1 METKLTKTDIF
12 ISYKRDDGIYKAI
25 SLQNALKNRGYSAI
39 FFDYDSLHSGDF
51 EEQIKYAICNCTDF
65 VVLLTPLVLESC
77 QDEKAY
83 VPREIQWALESNCNI
98 ITLNVDGAFVKEWP
112 KNILPS
118 LKRFQRIQMFPLD
131 QKSFNRDV
139 DKLIGELETSPSLQL
154 SPLLAQDEAQL
165 LLGEKLLRTHY
176 IAGLKQ
182 MIDNEIHRAFLG
194 RISDDNVSLSDK
206 LIRVGVMECSIDM
219 KERGMEDELSE
230 DEMLNP
236 FTVVENIDKHLFVFC
251 GPSGTGK
258 TTLLIQM
265 LKEDVQKWEN
275 LETDNEME
283 VTQYLPVFLKLN
295 SIKDTSVN
303 LSKYLADSILSH
315 IGISLSVSEEDAVKA
330 YFNKLLEDGR
340 LMIYLDGLDEISHA
354 VIAEAVN
361 SITRFINEKSNC
373 HFFLTTRHTEVA
385 LYIERI
391 LKITK
396 CEFYYKMCKLNEDQ
410 KLQFLK
416 RCSLVFEGNRNWTD
430 LWDFINRR
438 VDLNQF
444 SQNPMHL
451 MMLVSTLSSNIDE
464 ERLESISIG
473 CLYQRFAN
481 KLMQKNEPQMKN
493 LGIDTILVE
502 KVLKCIAGMIWGNE
516 NQNDTISREEL
527 SKRIRDILGT
537 DCKPNDVLELI
548 RGMCIINLTNDI
560 IEFSHASFKEYYLAL
575 YLKSNLILAKD
586 NEERKSLL
594 VRLGNEAQ
602 NLNIMRLIFELF
614 DEDEKNSNH
623 SNGGISSFGASNLV
637 LILLQQSNVCKGLQ
651 LQYDEVSGTVRCCM
665 NKDMPVMN
673 PVLPMLANVTSGIS
687 SGDASVQ
694 MEMGSFVSKK
704 DVKASTYVETFLLNI
719 LYLFKVWNPKG
730 IIDKSDVL
738 KYLLGLFESVSL
750 FGSKPLVDELFT
762 PYWLRLWLIH
772 NDDFRT
778 VLGMPYLKEGD
789 KMKKIPPEN
798 RTPFTTEQYQL
809 SNILMT
815 HSSNNKYLFDKLLE
829 LSRDLK
835 RYELNKSADKI
846 KDCIFTLY
854 QSMSENELK
863 LLYGSTLQVPFFA
876 NSLLFYLSDVDFFI
890 DKFNDQQQ
898 DFYPRKIV
906 DVFLSKHL
914 GNKKILDFWIGYF
927 NNMHSKLRVHIIRY
941 YLLRRIFN
949 ESLLKYL
956 WSHYDTLRLE
966 CSYTD
971 LLDIIPLKLIDKS
984 IADTIYDADLYTI
997 QMNLEAD
1004 KTEGGMDYFVYQGGK
1019 DGLKIVVPDIRFVF
1033 KGKYL
1038 RLPSLDRKSRLLYQV
1053 LDEEY
1058 ASVQYVSAE
1067 VACIGSSVA
1076 LPSYG
1081 VIEGIDEEGVQ
1092 WQVSYVASAIR
1103 EQGLRIYTFVQSD
1116 VHCLMHWRKSG
1127 TEVYIAGEPCRITT
1141 ADMMKSSSYERI
1153 LTLSETTE
1161 LPKPVGEFSAHSEAA
1176 SFHPIR
1182 LNETVIT
1189 PYVCLKDYFQPVQI
1203 EQIPKKGALTRKDI
1217 YYRLFGYDRKKIYF
1231 WTETVDTE
1239 LMGCICS
1246 VVGKEISLS
1255 VSRKIKLEEEASFVE
1270 LTITDVN
1277 DIFLPK
1283 YGHITLQVSEDET
1296 DRIPYVFMSS
1306 QGGACRLRVMDRKW
1320 VQEFSKADFVEK
1332 LIHQEKLF
1340 IKKRQID
1347 LSAVNILKHNPQA
1360 MLLVAIVSDDNFDL
1374 QHVPLEGR
1382 LSFIN
1387 EKTPNGLMLGVKS
1400 GMRNLARNIAE
1411 MTFAGI
1417 FSSQS
1422 SLAFH
1427 FSGNIVC
1434 GQYLSIPSVPQRLMI
1449 STYARVYFAFRVALC
1464 IMDDISSPC
1473 GILSL
1478 NVEER
1483 IKAQYWLVKTSVAHE
1498 YQISML
1504 FTNKSYQKEEI
1515 LNELNNLKGI
1525 GYNQSFTLVER
1536 VDSIED
1542 ISDQYNYRIQVAD
1555 RLDKEVGQH
1564 MGSATI
1570 EFYVPVANYLNSRF
1584 VAMAGNS
1591 HTFQVNTLSYTRV
1604 PEYSDVIFIPRCHT
1618 QIANLYFKLNDT
1630 DTIHKVQLFE
1640 EMKLQLGAALPLI
1653 GLKVDRVSLTENPMS
1668 GIIQFYSDAE
1678 GLKLAFV
1685 GLNTLMGLVDLD
1697 KAEQYHASVC
1707 LLLIDEMRRTRSFN
1721 PAVISF
1727 IIQRNSAAELLK
1739 CVLSLADDERDKVL
1753 SLPTMRICVAVIVRV
1768 GDTGAS
1774 VFFPLKQERNEQI
1787 ALIEDMSSQYSEG
1800 DIIVVEHNGKTS
1812 KLENPPR
1819 LPQFGFLD
1827 GLVTTVKPGGDAF
1840 IHIKG
1845 YYPDFYFNYSDTD
1858 YEPKVG
1864 DWVNFLP
1871 SRNPRGR
1878 SSMHPLAIRI
1888 KYLDNRSRCG
1898 IITDIKQDVDYRNHS
1913 RSWVF
1918 TIKDVDFGYFSAV
1931 KLPIKENDQYY
1942 QRVLSKLSINDT
1954 VSYVLEDKE
1963 YSYSSNCKS
1972 FLV

>member
-12 ISYKRDDGIYKAI
+12 ISYKREDGIYKAI
-25 SLQNALKNRGYSAI
+25 SLQNALKSKGYSAI
-39 FFDYDSLHSGDF
+39 FFDYDSLRSGDF

-65 VVLLTPLVLESC
+65 IVLLTPKALESC
-77 QDEKAY
+77 QDESAY
-83 VPREIQWALESNCNI
+83 IPREIQWALESNCNI
-98 ITLNVDGAFVKEWP
+98 ITLNVDGTFVKDWP

-131 QKSFNRDV
+131 QKNFNRDV
-139 DKLIGELETSPSLQL
+139 DRLIGELETSPSLQL

-165 LLGEKLLRTHY
+165 LLGEKLLRAHY

-182 MIDNEIHRAFLG
+182 MIDNEIHRAFWG
-194 RISDDNVSLSDK
+194 SSDANISLNDK
-206 LIRVGVMECSIDM
+206 LIRVGVMECSINM
-219 KERGMEDELSE
+219 KEREVEDELSE

-258 TTLLIQM
+258 TTLLVQM
-265 LKEDVQKWEN
+265 LKENVQKWEN
-275 LETDNEME
+275 LEADDDAMV

-303 LSKYLADSILSH
+303 LSKYLADSVLSH
-315 IGISLSVSEEDAVKA
+315 IGKSLLASEEDAVKA

-340 LMIYLDGLDEISHA
+340 LLIYLDGLDEISHA
-354 VIAEAVN
+354 IISEAVN

-373 HFFLTTRHTEVA
+373 RFFLTTRHTEVA

-391 LKITK
+391 LKITR

-416 RCSLVFEGNRNWTD
+416 RCSLVFEGNRNWAD

-444 SQNPMHL
+444 AQNPMHL
-451 MMLVSTLSSNIDE
+451 MMLVSTLSSNINE
-464 ERLESISIG
+464 ERLECISIG
-473 CLYQRFAN
+473 HLYQRFAN

-493 LGIDTILVE
+493 LGIDATLVE
-502 KVLKCIAGMIWGNE
+502 KVLQCFAGIIWGNE
-516 NQNDTISREEL
+516 NQNDTIDREEL
-527 SKRIRDILGT
+527 SKRIRNIQGT
-537 DCKPNDVLELI
+537 DCKPNEILELV

-575 YLKSNLILAKD
+575 YLKSKLILAKD
-586 NEERKSLL
+586 DEERKSLL
-594 VRLGNEAQ
+594 VRLGSETQ
-602 NLNIMRLIFELF
+602 NLNIMRLILELF
-614 DEDEKNSNH
+614 DEDEKNANH
-623 SNGGISSFGASNLV
+623 SNGSIFSFGASNLV
-637 LILLQQSNVCKGLQ
+637 LILLEQSNVCEGLQ
-651 LQYDEVSGTVRCCM
+651 MQYDEVSGTIRCCM
-665 NKDMPVMN
+665 NKNMPVMN

-687 SGDASVQ
+687 SGGASANI
-694 MEMGSFVSKK
+694 EIGSFVPKK
-704 DVKASTYVETFLLNI
+704 NVKAGTYVEAFLLNI

-730 IIDKSDVL
+730 IIGESDVF
-738 KYLLGLFESVSL
+738 KYLLRLFESVSA
-750 FGSKPLVDELFT
+750 FGSKPLIDELFT
-762 PYWLRLWLIH
+762 PYWLRLWLVH
-772 NDDFRT
+772 NDDFRA

-789 KMKKIPPEN
+789 KMNKISPEN
-798 RTPFTTEQYQL
+798 RTPFTTEQYLL
-809 SNILMT
+809 SNTLMT
-815 HSSNNKYLFDKLLE
+815 HCSNNKYLFDKLLE
-829 LSRDLK
+829 LSRDLR

-863 LLYGSTLQVPFFA
+863 LLYDSTLQVPFFA
-876 NSLLFYLSDVDFFI
+876 NSLLFYISDVDFFI
-890 DKFNDQQQ
+890 DKFNNREQ
-898 DFYPRKIV
+898 DFYPKKIV

-914 GNKKILDFWIGYF
+914 GNRKILDFWVSYF
-927 NNMHSKLRVHIIRY
+927 NNMHPKLRVHIIRY

-956 WSHYDTLRLE
+956 WNHYDTLSLE

-984 IADTIYDADLYTI
+984 IVDKIYDADVYTI

-1019 DGLKIVVPDIRFVF
+1019 DGLKIVVPDICFVF

-1067 VACIGSSVA
+1067 VSCIGSSVA

-1081 VIEGIDEEGVQ
+1081 VIEGFDEEGVK
-1092 WQVSYVASAIR
+1092 WQVNYVASATR
-1103 EQGLRIYTFVQSD
+1103 EQGLRIYTFAQTD
-1116 VHCLMHWRKSG
+1116 VHCLLSWRKSG
-1127 TEVYIAGEPCRITT
+1127 TEVYIAGEPCRIT
-1141 ADMMKSSSYERI
+1141 AAGMMKSSSYERI
-1153 LTLSETTE
+1153 LTLSEE
-1161 LPKPVGEFSAHSEAA
+1161 PQLPKPVGEFSIHSEAA

-1189 PYVCLKDYFQPVQI
+1189 PYVYLKDYFQPVQI
-1203 EQIPKKGALTRKDI
+1203 EQIPTKGALTRKDI
-1217 YYRLFGYDRKKIYF
+1217 YYRLFGYDRKKVYL
-1231 WTETVDTE
+1231 WTEYVDTE
-1239 LMGCICS
+1239 LMGCTCS
-1246 VVGKEISLS
+1246 VVGRDFSLS
-1255 VSRKIKLEEEASFVE
+1255 VSRKIKLEEDASFAE

-1283 YGHITLQVSEDET
+1283 YGHITLQVSEDEM

-1360 MLLVAIVSDDNFDL
+1360 TLLVAVVSDDNFDIL
-1374 QHVPLEGR
+1374 HVPLEGR

-1387 EKTPNGLMLGVKS
+1387 EKAPNGLMLGVKA
-1400 GMRNLARNIAE
+1400 GIRNLARNIAE
-1411 MTFAGI
+1411 ITFVGS
-1417 FSSQS
+1417 FSNQS
-1422 SLAFH
+1422 NLAFY
-1427 FSGNIVC
+1427 FKGNIVC
-1434 GQYLSIPSVPQRLMI
+1434 GQYFSVPSLPQRLMI
-1449 STYARVYFAFRVALC
+1449 KTYARVYFAFRAMLC
-1464 IMDDISSPC
+1464 VMDGISSTC

-1478 NVEER
+1478 NVDER
-1483 IKAQYWLVKTSVAHE
+1483 IKAQYWLVKTSVVNE
-1498 YQISML
+1498 YQVNML

-1536 VDSIED
+1536 VHSIED
-1542 ISDQYNYRIQVAD
+1542 ISEQYNYRVQVAEEFD
-1555 RLDKEVGQH
+1555 REVGQPI
-1564 MGSATI
+1564 GSATI
-1570 EFYVPVANYLNSRF
+1570 EFYIPVANYLNSRF

-1618 QIANLYFKLNDT
+1618 QIANLYFKLNENDA
-1630 DTIHKVQLFE
+1630 IYKVQLFE
-1640 EMKLQLGAALPLI
+1640 EMELQLGAALPLI

-1668 GIIQFYSDAE
+1668 GIIQFYSDVE

-1685 GLNTLMGLVDLD
+1685 GLNSLMGLVDL
-1697 KAEQYHASVC
+1697 KNEEQYHASVC

-1721 PAVISF
+1721 ESVISF
-1727 IIQRNSAAELLK
+1727 IIHRNSAAELLK
-1739 CVLSLADDERDKVL
+1739 YVLSLADAERDKVL

-1774 VFFPLKQERNEQI
+1774 VFFPLKQEKNEQI

-1845 YYPDFYFNYSDTD
+1845 YYPDFYFNYSDSD

-1864 DWVNFLP
+1864 DWVNFLS

-1888 KYLDNRSRCG
+1888 KYLDNRSRSG
-1898 IITDIKQDVDYRNHS
+1898 IITDIKQEVDYRSHS
-1913 RSWVF
+1913 CSWVF
-1918 TIKDVDFGYFSAV
+1918 TIKDADFGFFSAV
-1931 KLPIKENDQYY
+1931 KLPMKENDQYY
-1942 QRVLSKLSINDT
+1942 QRVLSKLSINDK